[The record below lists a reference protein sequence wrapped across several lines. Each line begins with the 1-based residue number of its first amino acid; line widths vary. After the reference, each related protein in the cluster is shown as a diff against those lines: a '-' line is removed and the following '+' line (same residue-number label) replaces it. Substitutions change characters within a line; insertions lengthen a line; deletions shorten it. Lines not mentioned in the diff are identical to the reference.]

1 MACFIYR
8 DSSTKYLQIKNEKID
23 WSLVATVLGVMFN
36 ICVIIM
42 LSIYY
47 RRSKTLHCFKIA

>member
-1 MACFIYR
+1 MP
-8 DSSTKYLQIKNEKID
+8 IKNEKID
-23 WSLVATVLGVMFN
+23 WSLVATVFGVMFN

-47 RRSKTLHCFKIA
+47 RRSKTLYCFKNSLTVKIIS